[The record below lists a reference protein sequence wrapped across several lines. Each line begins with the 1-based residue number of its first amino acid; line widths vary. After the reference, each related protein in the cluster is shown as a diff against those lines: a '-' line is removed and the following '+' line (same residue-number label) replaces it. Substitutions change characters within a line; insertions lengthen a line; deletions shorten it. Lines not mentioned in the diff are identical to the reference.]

1 MVDIFNPEV
10 SQVTKGIEG
19 KLILI
24 YGTNST
30 GKTKNLAK
38 ADKPLVCCFENGLG
52 AINGVKNVK
61 IKKWTDW
68 TSFVKQLTSNKTIA
82 EAKKMYSSIIIDTV
96 DGMADLAAEF
106 VCGNF
111 GVARINDGN
120 SGYGLWK
127 EYGAEI
133 NKYLKLLTNAGYT
146 IFFIAHEGERVF
158 QDAQGNEYTKIYPRG
173 DKRVIDPI
181 CDLCDIIGY
190 AQIQPDTEDGE
201 EVLSTLYL
209 KGSPAYHARSRF
221 VHIVKSIPEWN
232 IQKLDQAISDA
243 IVAEEKESGIKAATA
258 QETAKKVAKAKKEE
272 IERKVPIEE
281 LISTIG
287 DKLQKMSAKEG
298 DISSYSD
305 LMQDVLGTTDFKA
318 SQATE
323 SQRQQLEALIDG
335 LVELGY

>member
-68 TSFVKQLTSNKTIA
+68 TSFVKQLTSDKTIA

-111 GVARINDGN
+111 GVARIN
-120 SGYGLWK
+120 
-127 EYGAEI
+127 
-133 NKYLKLLTNAGYT
+133 
-146 IFFIAHEGERVF
+146 EGKH
-158 QDAQGNEYTKIYPRG
+158 YCP
-173 DKRVIDPI
+173 
-181 CDLCDIIGY
+181 
-190 AQIQPDTEDGE
+190 
-201 EVLSTLYL
+201 LY
-209 KGSPAYHARSRF
+209 
-221 VHIVKSIPEWN
+221 W
-232 IQKLDQAISDA
+232 
-243 IVAEEKESGIKAATA
+243 
-258 QETAKKVAKAKKEE
+258 
-272 IERKVPIEE
+272 
-281 LISTIG
+281 
-287 DKLQKMSAKEG
+287 
-298 DISSYSD
+298 
-305 LMQDVLGTTDFKA
+305 
-318 SQATE
+318 
-323 SQRQQLEALIDG
+323 
-335 LVELGY
+335 